1 MPFAR
6 KYQFAM
12 RIPGPGGRVGD
23 FGVDACTVGHEERG
37 DGTIDYPISMVL
49 VGAGGQQAVRRAIRE
64 QLVRG
69 RTTFSGFGNPYQLRF
84 GRFEVESLGR
94 SRYRVTARGIG
105 VRIDLERELTRF
117 VEYARMRHRPAGS
130 ALIEAYLQDYRR
142 DSTRKSPEL
151 EY

>member
-6 KYQFAM
+6 KYQFTM

-23 FGVDACTVGHEERG
+23 FGVDSCEVGHEERG

-49 VGAGGQQAVRRAIRE
+49 VGAGGKQAVRKAVRE
-64 QLVRG
+64 QLDCG

-84 GRFEVESLGR
+84 GRFQVESLGR
-94 SRYRVTARGIG
+94 SRYRVTALGIG
-105 VRIDLERELTRF
+105 VRVDLERELRRF
-117 VEYARMRHRPAGS
+117 TEYARMRRKPAGS

-142 DSTRKSPEL
+142 DITRRSPEL